1 MFVSQNNLAGLK
13 RYFTDRLAHL
23 YSESELRQIVKLFVI
38 NRLSISDVE
47 YMLGDVKFS
56 ESDLLFFRDA
66 VKRLEKNEPLQHV
79 LGTVIFCDLELKS
92 DARALIPRPET
103 EELVY
108 WISEEH
114 GRQKA
119 LRMVDLCA
127 GSGCIALA
135 LKSLFSEATVTA
147 VELSNEAL
155 ELIRTNQERTGL
167 SILRVKMD
175 VLSDDWS
182 NLANTDLFV
191 SNPPYIPFKD
201 QEEMHANVLEY
212 EPHMALFV
220 ENDDPLLFYRE
231 IGEKAFDHLA
241 DEGWLYVEIH
251 EKLGD
256 DVIHLMKTI
265 GFVNIELRKDLQ
277 GKDRMVR
284 GQKVLS

>member
-1 MFVSQNNLAGLK
+1 
-13 RYFTDRLAHL
+13 
-23 YSESELRQIVKLFVI
+23 
-38 NRLSISDVE
+38 
-47 YMLGDVKFS
+47 
-56 ESDLLFFRDA
+56 
-66 VKRLEKNEPLQHV
+66 
-79 LGTVIFCDLELKS
+79 
-92 DARALIPRPET
+92 
-103 EELVY
+103 
-108 WISEEH
+108 
-114 GRQKA
+114 
-119 LRMVDLCA
+119 MV
-127 GSGCIALA
+127 
-135 LKSLFSEATVTA
+135 A
-147 VELSNEAL
+147 VELSEEAL
-155 ELIRTNQERTGL
+155 ELIRTNQELTGL
-167 SILRVKMD
+167 DIQRVKMD

-201 QEEMHANVLEY
+201 QEEMHGNVLEY

-231 IGEKAFDHLA
+231 IGEKAFDHLT